1 MSISCQRLEV
11 FSHHQNLIFMLILDW
26 KEIGHGWNFVGRVF
40 VNVVVIV
47 VDVVVVDVVVVVV
60 NVVVDAVNVVDVVV
74 VADVKSVLN

>member
-1 MSISCQRLEV
+1 MFISCQRLEV

-26 KEIGHGWNFVGRVF
+26 KEIGHGWNFVGRVN

-47 VDVVVVDVVVVVV
+47 VD
-60 NVVVDAVNVVDVVV
+60 VVVDAVNVVDVVV